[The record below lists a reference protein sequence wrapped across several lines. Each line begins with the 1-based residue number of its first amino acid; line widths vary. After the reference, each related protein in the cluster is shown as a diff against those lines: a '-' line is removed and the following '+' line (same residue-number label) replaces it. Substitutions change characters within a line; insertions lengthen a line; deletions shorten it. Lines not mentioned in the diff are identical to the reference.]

1 MASKYTRSNLRSMQS
16 QYVDD
21 QSVNV
26 AKILRERYDKGLEK
40 KTLLEQAM
48 GAMQVGDGDQYL
60 LNNAKN
66 EISNQLAKHAN
77 SGDWEN
83 SGVTIDAATTGLV
96 SNKGV
101 QLAQESYQVRKKE
114 QEDIAKLRLEKGV
127 SHVLDFNALYDDQ
140 GNVVGHKFD
149 NHQSYAEDAD
159 GNMVSNVYRPDS
171 QIQLDYTAQ
180 KQSVL
185 KGISKNGSPL
195 EPSKILGLLERW
207 TGVSQGK
214 ADNTAIDLVDSYI
227 YGTDEGRQELR
238 SLTELGGYTEEEAKV
253 AIVESMKAIAS
264 KQVGMIPSYMT
275 APVGEG
281 PATPMGNSMAVP
293 GQTVID
299 ENLDPIEVQNA
310 SYGKL
315 IESYRGETDPDKKQ
329 SILLEMNA
337 AEVKRNKIIKLTMQG
352 GDHDANIKAREDL
365 WKGKNSKFQ
374 LLENLLM
381 ETTKSAWGMDR
392 SNDLLGAVQE
402 NSAGESTTHR
412 PVSKRAFANVRKLF
426 LSEEGERKMM
436 KSQFSNIEA
445 INSNFG
451 TDFNDTDR
459 AQLST
464 LAGQYYDFMKGNGA
478 YKDVANG
485 DDFYEAYEKTPIKT
499 NDLIV
504 FNHNGTKGNTAVNNN
519 LKAMSVDQFNIIGAD
534 GEAMSSKELAAL
546 QTAIGTENPDFIFG
560 GLVLP
565 DIFAGTP
572 ASMVLKI
579 KGKPYRAIAKGDNGG
594 GLGLMSNIADAMG
607 MDIWRG
613 NVNAYNEAAAGDI
626 TLGEYHTKKIEAIG
640 MGYVRRMNPDMGK
653 ALQSN
658 PADFD
663 VADWNLTAE
672 QEKTVSSVQ
681 LGTIQVENLILGGV
695 GRLMKLGDPRELRSI
710 SNDESHPR
718 HEEFNE
724 ALSQYRSQQ
733 FKITDY

>member
-1 MASKYTRSNLRSMQS
+1 MANKYSRSVLKPMAS

-66 EISNQLAKHAN
+66 EISNQLSKHAN
-77 SGDWEN
+77 TGDWEN

-101 QLAQESYQVRKKE
+101 QLAQQSYQVRQKE

-127 SHVLDFNALYDDQ
+127 SHVLDFNALYDEQ

-149 NHQSYAEDAD
+149 NHQSYTEDAD

-171 QIQLDYTAQ
+171 QIQLNYTAQ
-180 KQSVL
+180 KQTIL
-185 KGISKNGSPL
+185 KGIAKNGSPL
-195 EPSKILGLLERW
+195 EPSQIVGLLERW
-207 TGVSQGK
+207 TGVGQGK
-214 ADNTAIDLVDSYI
+214 ADKTATDLVDSYI

-238 SLTELGGYTEEEAKV
+238 SLMELSGYTEEEAES

-264 KQVGMIPSYMT
+264 KQVGMVPSYMT

-281 PATPMGNSMAVP
+281 PATPFGDGMVVP
-293 GQTVID
+293 GQSVID
-299 ENLDPIEVQNA
+299 ENLDPISTQNEA
-310 SYGKL
+310 YSKL

-329 SILLEMNA
+329 SLLLEMNA
-337 AEVKRNKIIKLTMQG
+337 AEVRRNKTIKLTMQG
-352 GDHDANIKAREDL
+352 GDHDVNIKAREDL

-374 LLENLLM
+374 ILENLLM
-381 ETTKSAWGMDR
+381 ETTKSSWGMDR
-392 SNDLLGAVQE
+392 SNDLIDVVE
-402 NSAGESTTHR
+402 DSESD
-412 PVSKRAFANVRKLF
+412 RAFTNVRKLH
-426 LSEEGERKMM
+426 LGEESERRLME
-436 KSQFSNIEA
+436 SQFANIEA

-451 TDFNDTDR
+451 TNFNNADR
-459 AQLST
+459 AQLKI
-464 LAGQYYDFMKGNGA
+464 LAGQYYDFMKGNGK
-478 YKDVANG
+478 YEDVADG
-485 DDFYEAYEKTPIKT
+485 DAFYEAYEKTPIKT
-499 NDLIV
+499 NDLVV
-504 FNHNGTKGNTAVNNN
+504 FNSNGTKGNTAINNN
-519 LKAMSVDQFNIIGAD
+519 LKALSVDQFNIIGAD
-534 GEAMSSKELAAL
+534 GEPLSSDALKEL
-546 QTAIGTENPDFIFG
+546 QTHIGTDDPSFIFG

-565 DIFAGTP
+565 DVFSGTP

-594 GLGLMSNIADAMG
+594 GLGLMSNIANAMG
-607 MDIWRG
+607 LDIWKG
-613 NVNAYNEAAAGDI
+613 NVEAYNEAAAGEV
-626 TLGEYHTKKIEAIG
+626 TLGEYHSKKIEAIG
-640 MGYVRRMNPDMGK
+640 MGYVRRLNPDMAK
-653 ALQSN
+653 SLKSN

-663 VADWNLTAE
+663 IKDWNLTDD
-672 QEKTVSSVQ
+672 QEKSVSSVQ
-681 LGTIQVENLILGGV
+681 IGTIQVENLILGGV
-695 GRLMKLGDPRELRSI
+695 GRLMKIGDPRELRDI

-718 HEEFNE
+718 YDEFNE
-724 ALSQYRSQQ
+724 ALAQYRAQQ